1 MSQNRDILCSSLELN
16 KLRPEA
22 DMSIEQYLMTPESM
36 ARQVNIM
43 KSVLSDKKVLF
54 LGDDDH
60 LSVLFGKYL
69 DVSPVVV
76 EYDAR
81 IRRSLRDNYAKNNI
95 DSYIIEEYDA
105 RNALPQH
112 IKADAFYINPP
123 YSSKNRGKG
132 AKVWL
137 SRVAGAVPVGSVS
150 VLVYPIDEDLQWTL
164 DCTHEILQYAYDC
177 GLMVANIDKDVHTY
191 GHLPKDPG
199 LLSSNIYLYKY
210 KDCVAK
216 ENEDIDGGSLYR

>member
-1 MSQNRDILCSSLELN
+1 MSQNRDILCSALELN

-43 KSVLSDKKVLF
+43 KSMLSDKKVLF

-81 IRRSLRDNYAKNNI
+81 IRRSLQDNYAKNNI
-95 DSYIIEEYDA
+95 NSYIIEEYDA

-123 YSSKNRGKG
+123 YSSKNHGKG

-137 SRVAGAVPVGSVS
+137 SRVTGAVPVGSVS
-150 VLVYPIDEDLQWTL
+150 VLVYPIDEDLQWTI
-164 DCTHEILQYAYDC
+164 DCTHEILQYAYNC
-177 GLMVANIDKDVHTY
+177 GLMIVNIDKDVHTY
-191 GHLPKDPG
+191 SHLPKDPG

-210 KDCVAK
+210 KDCAVK
-216 ENEDIDGGSLYR
+216 EIEDIDGVSLYR

>member
-1 MSQNRDILCSSLELN
+1 MSQNRDILCSALELN

-81 IRRSLRDNYAKNNI
+81 IRRSLRDNYAKNK
-95 DSYIIEEYDA
+95 
-105 RNALPQH
+105 H
-112 IKADAFYINPP
+112 
-123 YSSKNRGKG
+123 
-132 AKVWL
+132 
-137 SRVAGAVPVGSVS
+137 
-150 VLVYPIDEDLQWTL
+150 
-164 DCTHEILQYAYDC
+164 
-177 GLMVANIDKDVHTY
+177 
-191 GHLPKDPG
+191 
-199 LLSSNIYLYKY
+199 
-210 KDCVAK
+210 
-216 ENEDIDGGSLYR
+216 

>member
-1 MSQNRDILCSSLELN
+1 MSQNRDILCSALELN
-16 KLRPEA
+16 NLRPEA

-43 KSVLSDKKVLF
+43 KPVLNGKKVLF

-60 LSVLFGKYL
+60 LSVLFGRYL
-69 DVSPVVV
+69 NVSPVVV

-81 IRRSLRDNYAKNNI
+81 IRRSLRDNYVKNNI
-95 DSYIIEEYDA
+95 NNYLIEEYDA
-105 RNALPQH
+105 RNVLPRH
-112 IKADAFYINPP
+112 VNADAFYINPH

-137 SRVAGAVPVGSVS
+137 SRVARAVPVGSLS
-150 VLVYPIDEDLQWTL
+150 VLVYPIDEGLQWTL
-164 DCTHEILQYAYDC
+164 DCTNDILQYAYDC
-177 GLMVANIDKDVHTY
+177 GLMVVNIDKDIHTY
-191 GHLPKDPG
+191 EHLPKDPG
-199 LLSSNIYLYKY
+199 LLSSNIYLYKF

-216 ENEDIDGGSLYR
+216 EIKDIDGGSLYR